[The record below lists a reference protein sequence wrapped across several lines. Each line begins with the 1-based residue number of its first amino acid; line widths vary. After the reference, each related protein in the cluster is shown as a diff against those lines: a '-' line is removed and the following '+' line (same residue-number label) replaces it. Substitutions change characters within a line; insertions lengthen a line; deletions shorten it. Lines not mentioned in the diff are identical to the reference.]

1 MITMNLITNKKLTM
15 KNPYKPFL
23 KVIGIVCIVFG
34 IGQSNTTLCAQPFK
48 QEVLQFQKSDSIVM
62 PPKGQIVFAGSSSFT
77 RWKDVAMYFPGYPII
92 NRGFGGATL
101 VDLIYYVDEAIIQYQ
116 PSQVFIY
123 CGENDMAD
131 VDTVSPATVLLRF
144 KTLHTILLKKL
155 PRATKI
161 IFVSLKPSVAR
172 WHLETKFI
180 EANKLI
186 EGYIATQKNMQYLD
200 VHTAMLD
207 EKKEVLKDIFIADKL
222 HMNPKGYLIWQKQFA
237 PFLTTPK

>member
-1 MITMNLITNKKLTM
+1 MNYLHQAVFKVVYILCTAFVVCSTN
-15 KNPYKPFL
+15 
-23 KVIGIVCIVFG
+23 
-34 IGQSNTTLCAQPFK
+34 STLQAQPFK
-48 QEVLQFQKSDSIVM
+48 PEILQFQKSDSIVM

-77 RWKDVAMYFPGYPII
+77 KWKDVAMYFPGYPII

-101 VDLIYYVDEAIIQYQ
+101 VDLIYYVDEAIIKYQ

-131 VDTVSPATVLLRF
+131 VDTVKPATVLDRF

-155 PRATKI
+155 PRSTKI
-161 IFVSLKPSVAR
+161 VFVSLKPSIAR
-172 WHLETKFI
+172 WHLESKFI

-186 EGYIATQKNMQYLD
+186 ETYIATQKNIEYLD

-207 EKKEVLKDIFIADKL
+207 ENKEVLKDIFIVDQL
-222 HMNPKGYLIWQKQFA
+222 HMNPKGYLIWQKQFV
-237 PFLTTPK
+237 PYLTTPK

>member
-1 MITMNLITNKKLTM
+1 MHCKFKG
-15 KNPYKPFL
+15 YFR
-23 KVIGIVCIVFG
+23 IVCILCLAFV
-34 IGQSNTTLCAQPFK
+34 IGASNSTVQAQPFK
-48 QEVLQFQKSDSIVM
+48 PEIVQFQKSDSIVM

-77 RWKDVAMYFPGYPII
+77 KWKDVAMYFPGYPII
-92 NRGFGGATL
+92 NRGFGGASL
-101 VDLIYYVDEAIIQYQ
+101 VDLIYYVDEAIIKYQ

-131 VDTVSPATVLLRF
+131 VDTVSPATVLNRF

-161 IFVSLKPSVAR
+161 VFVSLKPSVAR
-172 WHLETKFI
+172 WHLESKFI

-186 EGYIATQKNMQYLD
+186 EGYIATQKNIQYLD

-207 EKKEVLKDIFIADKL
+207 KNKEVLKDIFIADKL

-237 PFLTTPK
+237 PYLTTPK

>member
-1 MITMNLITNKKLTM
+1 MHSKFKG
-15 KNPYKPFL
+15 YFR
-23 KVIGIVCIVFG
+23 IVCILCIAFV
-34 IGQSNTTLCAQPFK
+34 IGASNSTVQAQPFK
-48 QEVLQFQKSDSIVM
+48 PEIIQFQKSDSIVM

-77 RWKDVAMYFPGYPII
+77 KWKDVAMYFPGYPII

-101 VDLIYYVDEAIIQYQ
+101 VDLIYYVEEAIIKYK

-131 VDTVSPATVLLRF
+131 VDTVSPATVLNRF

-161 IFVSLKPSVAR
+161 VFVSLKPSVAR
-172 WHLETKFI
+172 WHLESKFI

-186 EGYIATQKNMQYLD
+186 EGYIATQKNIQYLD

-207 EKKEVLKDIFIADKL
+207 ENKEVLKDIFIADKL

-237 PFLTTPK
+237 PYLTIPK

>member
-1 MITMNLITNKKLTM
+1 M
-15 KNPYKPFL
+15 KRSYKVFL
-23 KVIGIVCIVFG
+23 KLACIVCIAFSL
-34 IGQSNTTLCAQPFK
+34 GQTFTTLHAQPFK
-48 QEVLQFQKSDSIVM
+48 QELLQFQKSDSIVM
-62 PPKGQIVFAGSSSFT
+62 PPNGQIVFTGSSSFT
-77 RWKDVAMYFPGYPII
+77 KWKDVAMYFPGYPII

-101 VDLIYYVDEAIIQYQ
+101 VDLIYYVDEAIIKYQ

-123 CGENDMAD
+123 CGENDIAD

-144 KTLHTILLKKL
+144 KTLHGILLKKL

-161 IFVSLKPSVAR
+161 VFVSLKPSVAR
-172 WHLETKFI
+172 WHLESKFI

-186 EGYIATQKNMQYLD
+186 EGYIATQKNIQYLD

-207 EKKEVLKDIFIADKL
+207 ENKEVLKDIFIADKL

-237 PFLTTPK
+237 SFLTRPK

>member
-1 MITMNLITNKKLTM
+1 M
-15 KNPYKPFL
+15 KYPYKVIL
-23 KVIGIVCIVFG
+23 KVLAIICIAFG
-34 IGQSNTTLCAQPFK
+34 IGQTCTTLHAQPFK
-48 QEVLQFQKSDSIVM
+48 QEIIQFQKSDYIVM

-77 RWKDVAMYFPGYPII
+77 KWKDVAMYFPGYPII

-101 VDLIYYVDEAIIQYQ
+101 VDLIYYVEEAIIQYQ

-131 VDTVSPATVLLRF
+131 VDTVSPATVLQRF

-155 PRATKI
+155 PRATKVV
-161 IFVSLKPSVAR
+161 FVSLKPSVAR
-172 WHLETKFI
+172 WHLESKFI

-186 EGYIATQKNMQYLD
+186 EAYIATQKNIQYLD

-207 EKKEVLKDIFIADKL
+207 ENKEVFKDIFIADKL

>member
-1 MITMNLITNKKLTM
+1 MHSKFKG
-15 KNPYKPFL
+15 YFR
-23 KVIGIVCIVFG
+23 IVCILCIAFV
-34 IGQSNTTLCAQPFK
+34 IGASNSIVQAQPFK
-48 QEVLQFQKSDSIVM
+48 PEIVQFQKSDSIVM

-77 RWKDVAMYFPGYPII
+77 KWKDVAMYFPGYPII

-101 VDLIYYVDEAIIQYQ
+101 VDLIYYVDEAIIKYQ

-131 VDTVSPATVLLRF
+131 VDTVSPTTVLNRF

-161 IFVSLKPSVAR
+161 VFVSLKPSVAR
-172 WHLETKFI
+172 WYLESKFI

-186 EGYIATQKNMQYLD
+186 QAYIGTQKNIQYLD

-207 EKKEVLKDIFIADKL
+207 ENKEVLKDIFIADKL

-237 PFLTTPK
+237 PYLTIPK

>member
-1 MITMNLITNKKLTM
+1 MHRK
-15 KNPYKPFL
+15 F
-23 KVIGIVCIVFG
+23 IGYFRIVCVVCIAFFVG
-34 IGQSNTTLCAQPFK
+34 ASNTRLQAQPFK
-48 QEVLQFQKSDSIVM
+48 QEILQFQKSDSIVM

-77 RWKDVAMYFPGYPII
+77 KWKDVAMYFPGYPII

-101 VDLIYYVDEAIIQYQ
+101 VDLIYYVDETIIKYQ
-116 PSQVFIY
+116 PSRVFIY

-131 VDTVSPATVLLRF
+131 VDTVSPATVLQRF

-155 PRATKI
+155 PRSTKI
-161 IFVSLKPSVAR
+161 VFVSFKPSVAR
-172 WHLETKFI
+172 WHLESKFI

-186 EGYIATQKNMQYLD
+186 ETYIAKQKNIQYLD

-207 EKKEVLKDIFIADKL
+207 ENKEVLKDIFIADKL

-237 PFLTTPK
+237 PYLATPKK

>member
-1 MITMNLITNKKLTM
+1 MHCKFKG
-15 KNPYKPFL
+15 YFR
-23 KVIGIVCIVFG
+23 IVCILCLAFV
-34 IGQSNTTLCAQPFK
+34 IGAANSTVQAQPFK
-48 QEVLQFQKSDSIVM
+48 PEIVQFQKSDSIVM

-77 RWKDVAMYFPGYPII
+77 KWKDVAMYFPGYPII
-92 NRGFGGATL
+92 NRGFGGASL
-101 VDLIYYVDEAIIQYQ
+101 VDLIYYVDEAIIKYQ

-131 VDTVSPATVLLRF
+131 VDTVSPATVLNRF
-144 KTLHTILLKKL
+144 KTLHAILLKKL

-161 IFVSLKPSVAR
+161 VFVSLKPSVAR
-172 WHLETKFI
+172 WHLESKFI

-186 EGYIATQKNMQYLD
+186 EGYIATQKNIQYLD

-207 EKKEVLKDIFIADKL
+207 ENKEVLKDIFIADKL

-237 PFLTTPK
+237 PYLTTPK

>member
-1 MITMNLITNKKLTM
+1 M
-15 KNPYKPFL
+15 KHPYKPFL
-23 KVIGIVCIVFG
+23 KVIGIVCFAFG

-77 RWKDVAMYFPGYPII
+77 KWKDVAMYFPGYPII

-101 VDLIYYVDEAIIQYQ
+101 VDLIYYVDEAIIKYQ

-123 CGENDMAD
+123 CGENDIAD

-207 EKKEVLKDIFIADKL
+207 ENKEVLKDIFIADKL

-237 PFLTTPK
+237 PYLTIPK

>member
-1 MITMNLITNKKLTM
+1 M
-15 KNPYKPFL
+15 KHPYKPFL
-23 KVIGIVCIVFG
+23 KFIGIVCFAFG

-48 QEVLQFQKSDSIVM
+48 QEVLQFKKSDSIVM

-77 RWKDVAMYFPGYPII
+77 KWKDVAMYFPGYPII

-101 VDLIYYVDEAIIQYQ
+101 VDLIYYVDEAIIKYQ

-123 CGENDMAD
+123 CGENDIAD
-131 VDTVSPATVLLRF
+131 VDTVSPATVLDRF
-144 KTLHTILLKKL
+144 KTLHGIFLKKL
-155 PRATKI
+155 PRTTKI
-161 IFVSLKPSVAR
+161 VFVSIKPSVAR
-172 WHLETKFI
+172 WHLESKFI
-180 EANKLI
+180 AANKLI
-186 EGYIATQKNMQYLD
+186 EGYIATQKDIQFLD

-207 EKKEVLKDIFIADKL
+207 DNKEVLKDIFIADQL

>member
-1 MITMNLITNKKLTM
+1 M
-15 KNPYKPFL
+15 KHPYKPFL
-23 KVIGIVCIVFG
+23 KVIGIVCFAFG

-77 RWKDVAMYFPGYPII
+77 KWKDVAMYFPGYPII

-101 VDLIYYVDEAIIQYQ
+101 VDLIYYVDEAIIKYQ

-161 IFVSLKPSVAR
+161 VFVSLKPSVAR
-172 WHLETKFI
+172 WHLESKFI

-186 EGYIATQKNMQYLD
+186 EGYINTQKNIQFLD

-207 EKKEVLKDIFIADKL
+207 DNKEVLKDIFIADQL

>member
-1 MITMNLITNKKLTM
+1 M
-15 KNPYKPFL
+15 KHPYKPFL
-23 KVIGIVCIVFG
+23 KVIGIVCFAFG

-77 RWKDVAMYFPGYPII
+77 KWKDVAMYFPGYPII

-101 VDLIYYVDEAIIQYQ
+101 VDLIYYVDEAIIKYQ

-161 IFVSLKPSVAR
+161 VFVSLKPSVAR
-172 WHLETKFI
+172 WHLESKFI
-180 EANKLI
+180 AANQLI

-207 EKKEVLKDIFIADKL
+207 ENKEVLKDIFITDQL